1 MGGRSGNPQGARRG
15 IGFSTNGPDLAKK
28 ITDNIGPATRLVGAG
43 RSAEWTGTP
52 SQPGSVVSPPVW
64 RASTHLYPNAAAVH
78 AGKPNEDGHFYYGRR
93 GSPTQWALADALTE
107 LEPGAAGTVLYP
119 SGVAAIAGALLT
131 VLRPGDVLLMTDNAY
146 EPTRSMARGLLKDMG
161 IETRWFDPLDR
172 EAFAAAACERCKAVL
187 LESPGSLTLEVQD
200 VPALSALAHE
210 RGIVVVLDNTWASPL
225 AFPALERGADIT
237 VMSLTKHVGGHSDL
251 MMGSA
256 AAGEK
261 YYARLRKTAQSLGQ
275 VVSPDDAS
283 LALRGLRTMGLRLA
297 RETASALALAQWLD
311 GRPEVARVLSPMLP
325 GSPGHELWVRDFSGG
340 CGLFSFV
347 FRGKDSAARDAF
359 IDALTLFGIGY
370 SWGGFE
376 SLVTPVDPAALR
388 TATQWPLSG
397 MDGADRFGVR
407 LSIGLEEPADL
418 IADLERG
425 LAAWA
430 AA

>member
-1 MGGRSGNPQGARRG
+1 M
-15 IGFSTNGPDLAKK
+15 AKK
-28 ITDNIGPATRLVGAG
+28 NSESIGSATRLVGAG

-107 LEPGAAGTVLYP
+107 LELGAAGTVLYP
-119 SGVAAIAGALLT
+119 SGVAAIAGALLA

-146 EPTRSMARGLLKDMG
+146 EPSRSMARGLLKDIG
-161 IETRWFDPLDR
+161 IETRWFDPQDPV
-172 EAFAAAACERCKAVL
+172 AFAAAACERTKAVL

-200 VPALSALAHE
+200 VPALSALARE
-210 RGIVVVLDNTWASPL
+210 RGIAVVLDNTWAGPL

-251 MMGSA
+251 MLGSA
-256 AAGEK
+256 AAGAN
-261 YYARLRKTAQSLGQ
+261 YYAKLRRTAQALGQ

-283 LALRGLRTMGLRLA
+283 LALRGLRTMGLRLE
-297 RETASALALAQWLD
+297 RETASVMALAQWLD
-311 GRPEVARVLSPMLP
+311 ARPEVARVLCPMLP
-325 GSPGHELWVRDFSGG
+325 GSPGHELWARDFSGG

-347 FRGKDSAARDAF
+347 FAGKDGAARDAF
-359 IDALTLFGIGY
+359 IDALDLFGIGY

-376 SLVTPVDPAALR
+376 SLITPIDPAGLR
-388 TATQWPLSG
+388 TATHWPLPD
-397 MDGADRFGVR
+397 MDAADRFGVR
-407 LSIGLEEPADL
+407 LSIGLEDPADL